1 MPEKEPALPG
11 KDCPQPEWKN
21 PLPGRDRPLPEAD
34 RTLPDTRAWLID
46 LSRPLLDGM
55 PVYPG
60 DPPVSVET
68 VSRFPEAAW
77 QLTRISLGCHSGTHV
92 DAPRHFLPAGAT
104 LEQIALDRF
113 CGPARLADL
122 PPAADGCIDATALT
136 AADVRPGECLL
147 IRTGWQPQPGA
158 DLSDCPAFRPG
169 SGANLARL
177 GIRLLALDL
186 PTVAEAG
193 EATGDMHRTLLAS
206 GIAIVEGLAGLDKLA
221 AAAAGGRAFEFFAV
235 PLLIPGSEASPVRAF
250 ARFG

>member
-11 KDCPQPEWKN
+11 MGRPQPEWNNLLTGK
-21 PLPGRDRPLPEAD
+21 DRPLPD
-34 RTLPDTRAWLID
+34 TSTLLID

-92 DAPRHFLPAGAT
+92 DAPRHFLPTGAT
-104 LEQIALDRF
+104 LEKIALDRF

-122 PPAADGCIDATALT
+122 PPSADGCIDATTLT

-147 IRTGWQPQPGA
+147 IRTGWQPQPDA
-158 DLSDCPAFRPG
+158 DLSVCPAFRPG
-169 SGANLARL
+169 SGANLACL

-206 GIAIVEGLAGLDKLA
+206 GIAIVEGLAGLDMLA

-250 ARFG
+250 ARLG